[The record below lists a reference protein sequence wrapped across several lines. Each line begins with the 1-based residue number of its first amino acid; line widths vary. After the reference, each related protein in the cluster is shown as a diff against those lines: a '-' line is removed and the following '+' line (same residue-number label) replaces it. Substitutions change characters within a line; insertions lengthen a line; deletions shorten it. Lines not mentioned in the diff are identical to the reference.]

1 MFRTIGETSTGDGYV
16 NMSFSQPGDWLAYG
30 EDGESFFFTWLLFG
44 DEEVGPGLVLTY
56 TRPGIVVPPSFAHSH
71 ASDNWRISLLG
82 DLHMGRDTY
91 HPGEFRFQEGWK
103 TYPDDDNSYGP
114 DGGWEI
120 VMMADRR
127 GTRARRAVPL
137 PEGED
142 YYEEKILREVAE
154 KYGFGG
160 DVFSD
165 DPSKG
170 AGPSAIAST
179 IGPAEG
185 KRLRMGHLNGSFAD
199 SHLWTEV
206 SPSTRAAVTLL
217 GDREGGP
224 VLIFTETKAGG
235 VAMPR
240 ARFGTELFRCIVE
253 GSCLVGDQLY
263 NPGDVRIQHANT
275 WCEPVKAKDDCLKE
289 ILVFGDRRLLD
300 VETVSEEWPNGLR
313 DIVDKLQMSLNSRNQ
328 DQNPI
333 APLGVPA

>member
-1 MFRTIGETSTGDGYV
+1 MFRTIGETSHGDGYV
-16 NMSFSQPGDWLAYG
+16 NMSFKQAGDWMAYG
-30 EDGESFFFTWLLFG
+30 EDGESFFFTWILFG

-56 TRPGIVVPPSFAHSH
+56 TKPGMVVPPSFAHSH

-91 HPGEFRFQEGWK
+91 HPGEFRLQEGWK

-114 DGGWEI
+114 EGGWEI

-154 KYGFGG
+154 KYGFAG

-199 SHLWTEV
+199 SHLWAEV
-206 SPSTRAAVTLL
+206 SPSTRVAVTLL

-224 VLIFTETKAGG
+224 VLIFAETKAGE

-240 ARFGTELFRCIVE
+240 TRFGTELFRSIVE
-253 GSCLVGDQLY
+253 GSCLIGDQLY
-263 NPGDVRIQHANT
+263 EEGDIRIQHANIQ
-275 WCEPVKAKDDCLKE
+275 CEPVRAHDNGLKE
-289 ILVFGDRRLLD
+289 ILVLGDRRSLQVSSEDDGWPKSITGIVEGLQNLL
-300 VETVSEEWPNGLR
+300 NLR
-313 DIVDKLQMSLNSRNQ
+313 H
-328 DQNPI
+328 
-333 APLGVPA
+333 